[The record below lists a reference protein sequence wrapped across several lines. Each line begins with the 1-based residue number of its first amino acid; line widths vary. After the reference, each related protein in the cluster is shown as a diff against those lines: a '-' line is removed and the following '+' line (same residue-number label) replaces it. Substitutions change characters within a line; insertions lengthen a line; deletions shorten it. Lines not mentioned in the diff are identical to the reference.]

1 MKHIYVK
8 MFNTVNWISVG
19 SRLYKFSSF
28 FLFDGQFEE
37 DGASLE
43 PQWAIAAHGLEE
55 LFEYVFKKFGQIES
69 VMVFSDTASKDFR
82 CCQFFF
88 LCSLLATK
96 MKSKI
101 LKGILIQFFERLHGK
116 NPCDPEFAR
125 IKQCADKSIKH
136 DRLKLKNKTNKAR
149 IDSSKPLV
157 NELRKR
163 GFDKPRKDSQL
174 DYRRLILGTPS
185 DIKTLDA
192 DKIKTLPATKQ
203 YDSYLFE
210 PEKLGCCQRRIEPC
224 ACNNCVSRDFGNC
237 LLSKLTGGEYE
248 KVEFKTKPGFRIN
261 KNGKISK
268 AAVLKRKKASEKNV
282 KKRKSTRIKRQKKN

>member
-1 MKHIYVK
+1 
-8 MFNTVNWISVG
+8 
-19 SRLYKFSSF
+19 
-28 FLFDGQFEE
+28 
-37 DGASLE
+37 
-43 PQWAIAAHGLEE
+43 
-55 LFEYVFKKFGQIES
+55 
-69 VMVFSDTASKDFR
+69 MVFSDTASKDFR

-163 GFDKPRKDSQL
+163 GFDKPRSKSTIIIFGGELLFFYSEDSQL

-268 AAVLKRKKASEKNV
+268 AVVLKRKKASEKNV